1 MPGGLAIRWDRQLT
15 ATSLEISEI
24 HYICH
29 FDYRKVALGADNRVL
44 LVGGVQVNQRKK
56 EAFLFPAHG
65 FPRMLLNFQAMAIG
79 DSAARKQYLYLDCFS
94 CSHDICKYDESIDTK
109 RV

>member
-1 MPGGLAIRWDRQLT
+1 VPGGLAIRWDRQLT

-29 FDYRKVALGADNRVL
+29 LDYRKVALGADNRVL

-56 EAFLFPAHG
+56 RSFLISSAWFPTNATELSSHG
-65 FPRMLLNFQAMAIG
+65 NR
-79 DSAARKQYLYLDCFS
+79 R
-94 CSHDICKYDESIDTK
+94 
-109 RV
+109 